1 MTRSGSEA
9 ARGARIALACLALC
23 GLLSSSCA
31 FFALRRNIE
40 ELERFAMVG
49 GAVEGEVPGSEMTV
63 VVLLRSDTGEPIDSF
78 ALGRRGK
85 YFFRVPA
92 GTYLLGAFAD
102 ADRDFH
108 YDPAKERGVW
118 YGAPDPVHLSPGA
131 AHDRI
136 DLVLGAPEARVID
149 RALTAPELGR
159 RGMHDLPDINVGT
172 IAAIGDPRFSV
183 ENGKLGMWQ
192 PVDFAL
198 GKYPGIYFV
207 DPYDPEKIPVL
218 FVHGIAG
225 SPANFAHLVDKL
237 DRKRFQPW
245 LLYYPSG
252 GRLDMLGAATIRWIG
267 SVAARHPMK
276 RFVIVAHSMGGLVA
290 RSAINQ
296 WVESVGDERAV
307 KLEAFITLS
316 TPWAGHAAA
325 AAGVEHAPE
334 VVPAWYDMA
343 PGSDF
348 LDGLFKT
355 KLPSECRYY
364 LLFGF
369 EGHSA
374 LVGGVNDGVVAVSS
388 ELAPAAQEQ
397 AVRMYGFPESHM
409 GILQSK
415 DASDRLNLIL
425 AELPSE

>member
-1 MTRSGSEA
+1 MM
-9 ARGARIALACLALC
+9 
-23 GLLSSSCA
+23 LSSSCV
-31 FFALRRNIE
+31 FRALRRNIE
-40 ELERFAMVG
+40 ELDRFAMIG

-63 VVLLRSDTGEPIDSF
+63 VVLLRSDTGEPVDSF

-92 GTYLLGAFAD
+92 GTYFLGAFGD
-102 ADRDFH
+102 ANRDFQ

-118 YGAPDPVHLSPGA
+118 YGAPEPVRVSPGS
-131 AHDRI
+131 AHDQI
-136 DLVLGAPEARVID
+136 DLILSAAGARVID
-149 RALTAPELGR
+149 RPLTAPELGR

-172 IAAIGDPRFSV
+172 VATIDDARFLA
-183 ENGKLGMWQ
+183 ENGRLGMWQ

-198 GKYPGIYFV
+198 RKYPGIYFV

-225 SPANFAHLVDKL
+225 TPANFDQLVERL

-296 WVESVGDERAV
+296 WVDAVGDERAV

-325 AAGVEHAPE
+325 AEGVAHAPE

-348 LDGLFKT
+348 IHGLFKT
-355 KLPSECRYY
+355 ELPPECRYY

-369 EGHSA
+369 EGHST

-388 ELAPAAQEQ
+388 ELAPEAQEQ
-397 AVRMYGFPESHM
+397 SVKVYGFPESHM

-415 DASDRLNLIL
+415 DASDRLNSIL
-425 AELPSE
+425 ADVPSE